1 MNICLQARRPLDFL
15 RATLLLSAVLLCQAS
30 EPAAARWEGTVQIP
44 GRELRVVI
52 DLAQDSHGQWT
63 GSAIVPGFG
72 IKGALLSDIDVKGSD
87 VAFTIKGALGDPKF
101 KGRLTADSTLSGDY
115 QQGGNT
121 APFTLQKAGPPQVE
135 PPRHS
140 TSIRKE
146 LEGTW
151 QGEMDFMGTVKARLD
166 LANQPGGNATAK
178 FTLTRTRENPLPLNL
193 VNDEGGILTLE
204 ATDFGITYEGRFRQ
218 EANEI
223 TGTFQ
228 QGPIEV
234 MLVLHPAKS
243 GNGARP

>member
-1 MNICLQARRPLDFL
+1 MNDLL
-15 RATLLLSAVLLCQAS
+15 RASILFSAALLCQGA

-52 DLAQDSHGQWT
+52 DLAQSSDGQWT

-72 IKGALLSDIDVKGSD
+72 IKGAPLTDITVKESD
-87 VAFTIKGALGDPKF
+87 VSFAIKGALGDAKF
-101 KGRLTADSTLSGDY
+101 KGRLAANNTLTGDY

-121 APFTLQKAGPPQVE
+121 APFTLQKAGEPQVDA
-135 PPRHS
+135 PRHS
-140 TSIRKE
+140 TAIRKE

-151 QGEMDFMGTVKARLD
+151 QGEMDFFGTVKVRLEM
-166 LANQPGGNATAK
+166 ANQPGGNATAK

-193 VNDEGGILTLE
+193 VTDEGGILTLQ
-204 ATDFGITYEGRFRQ
+204 ATDMGITYEGKFHK

-223 TGTFQ
+223 NGTFQ

-234 MLVLHPAKS
+234 SLVLRPTPK
-243 GNGARP
+243 NEARP

>member
-1 MNICLQARRPLDFL
+1 L
-15 RATLLLSAVLLCQAS
+15 R
-30 EPAAARWEGTVQIP
+30 I
-44 GRELRVVI
+44 VV
-52 DLAQDSHGQWT
+52 DLGQDSQGQWT

-72 IKGALLSDIDVKGSD
+72 IKGAPLTDLTVNESE

-101 KGRLTADSTLSGDY
+101 KGRFTAANTLTGDY
-115 QQGGNT
+115 QQGGNS

-135 PPRHS
+135 LPRHS
-140 TSIRKE
+140 TPIRKE

-151 QGEMDFMGTVKARLD
+151 QGEMDFMGTVKVRLD

-193 VNDEGGILTLE
+193 VTDEGGILTLQ
-204 ATDFGITYEGRFRQ
+204 ATDMGITYEGKFRT

-223 TGTFQ
+223 NGTFQ

-234 MLVLHPAKS
+234 SLVLRPTAKS
-243 GNGARP
+243 EVRP

>member
-1 MNICLQARRPLDFL
+1 MSDFL
-15 RATLLLSAVLLCQAS
+15 RVTILFSAALLCQAS
-30 EPAAARWEGTVQIP
+30 EPAAARWEGSVQIP

-52 DLAQDSHGQWT
+52 DLAQDSQGQWT

-72 IKGALLSDIDVKGSD
+72 IKGAALTDITVKDSE

-101 KGRLTADSTLSGDY
+101 KGRLAANNTLTGDF

-121 APFTLQKAGPPQVE
+121 APFTLQKAGEPQVDS
-135 PPRHS
+135 PRHS
-140 TSIRKE
+140 TPIRKE

-151 QGEMDFMGTVKARLD
+151 QGEMDFFGTVKVRLEMT
-166 LANQPGGNATAK
+166 NQPGGNATAK

-193 VNDEGGILTLE
+193 VTDEGGILTLK
-204 ATDFGITYEGRFRQ
+204 ATEVGITYEGKFRK

-223 TGTFQ
+223 NGTFQ

-234 MLVLHPAKS
+234 TLVLHPAAKN
-243 GNGARP
+243 GNEAQP

>member
-1 MNICLQARRPLDFL
+1 MSDLL
-15 RATLLLSAVLLCQAS
+15 RAVILFSAALLGQAS

-44 GRELRVVI
+44 GRELTVVI

-63 GSAIVPGFG
+63 GSVIVPGFG
-72 IKGALLSDIDVKGSD
+72 IKGAPLTDIIVKESE

-101 KGRLTADSTLSGDY
+101 KGRLAAANTLTGEF
-115 QQGGNT
+115 QQAGNA

-135 PPRHS
+135 LPRHS
-140 TSIRKE
+140 TPIRKE

-151 QGEMDFMGTVKARLD
+151 QGEMDFMGTVKVRLE

-178 FTLTRTRENPLPLNL
+178 FTLTRTRENPLPLDL
-193 VNDEGGILTLE
+193 VTDEGGILTLKSTE
-204 ATDFGITYEGRFRQ
+204 TGITYEGKFRK

-223 TGTFQ
+223 NGTFQ

-234 MLVLHPAKS
+234 TLVLHPAARS
-243 GNGARP
+243 GNQARP